1 MHAILLR
8 LGLWT
13 LILVLGL
20 YVLRESNSDQSW
32 AHLISGEMLVQALM
46 LSGALVLAGIV
57 AKVLGKGATAM
68 SKNRCTVC
76 RKPVPQGAIYCR
88 EHLRSILHEEDDR
101 RHQTTGR
108 R

>member
-1 MHAILLR
+1 MPTILFR

-32 AHLISGEMLVQALM
+32 AILISGEMLVQAL
-46 LSGALVLAGIV
+46 LVSAALIVAGIV

-76 RKPVPQGAIYCR
+76 RKPVPPGAIYCR
-88 EHLRSILHEEDDR
+88 AHLRSILHEEDDR
-101 RHQTTGR
+101 RHQTTNR